1 MSLSDDIK
9 LAILP
14 YLGKP
19 LTLELL
25 QKVQLEVAATAIA
38 SQNGIQNYEIELI
51 QKQSQIYITLKLMVD
66 SIQNQI
72 DTLNTQVAALQ
83 ASVTTINATLNGLT
97 IGSDVQAWDVTLQA
111 IADLTLGANKYLGT
125 NNANQII
132 QYDLQRRQVGETILL
147 PYDPA
152 LSSWSVSG
160 AIYTD
165 PDGWLWYF
173 PNGTALSNVNTKY
186 LNLFTALW
194 GTAAYTISGGK
205 GANALADWNASKQ
218 LIIPDLRGRA
228 IATQGTATGGSTSR
242 SIGGV
247 WGAENVTLA
256 ITNLPAHRHNI
267 TIAGFT
273 ATALAASGATGLGGI
288 TYGSNTVAINQA
300 NIPGNRAAANDGL
313 GAIADTGSGTA
324 FSISDPTKAYFE
336 LWFMN
341 TK

>member
-1 MSLSDDIK
+1 MSLSNDIK

-14 YLGKP
+14 YLGYP
-19 LTLELL
+19 VTPELL
-25 QKVQLEVAATAIA
+25 QKVQLEVAATAMR
-38 SQNGIQNYEIELI
+38 SQSGIQSYEIELI
-51 QKQSQIYITLKLMVD
+51 QKQSQVYITLKLMVD

-72 DTLNTQVAALQ
+72 DVLNTQVTALQ
-83 ASVTTINATLNGLT
+83 TSVTTINATLDGLT
-97 IGSDVQAWDVTLQA
+97 IGSDIQAWDTALQQ
-111 IADLTLGANKYLGT
+111 IANLTLGANQYLGT
-125 NNANQII
+125 NNANQIT
-132 QYDLQRRQVGETILL
+132 QFDLQRRQAGETILL

-165 PDGWLWYF
+165 PDGWLWYL
-173 PNGTALSNVNTKY
+173 PNGTSLSNINIKY
-186 LNLFTALW
+186 LNLFSVLW
-194 GTAAYTISGGK
+194 GTAAYTIAGGK

-228 IATQGTATGGSTSR
+228 IASSGTATGGSTSR

-247 WGAENVTLA
+247 WGTENATLA
-256 ITNLPAHRHNI
+256 TTNLPAHRHNI

-273 ATALAASGATGLGGI
+273 ATALAASGSTGLGGI
-288 TYGSNTVAINQA
+288 TYGSNTIAINQS

>member
-14 YLGKP
+14 YLGYP
-19 LTLELL
+19 LSPELL
-25 QKVQLEVAATAIA
+25 QKVQLEVASAAMR
-38 SQNGIQNYEIELI
+38 SQNGIQDYQIEVI
-51 QKQSQIYITLKLMVD
+51 QKQSQLYVTLKLMVD

-97 IGSDVQAWDVTLQA
+97 IGSDVQAWDAALQA

-125 NNANQII
+125 NNANQVI

-173 PNGTALSNVNTKY
+173 PNGTALSNANTKY

-228 IATQGTATGGSTSR
+228 IATSGTATGGSTSR
-242 SIGGV
+242 TIGSI
-247 WGAENVTLA
+247 WGTENATLA
-256 ITNLPAHRHNI
+256 TTNLPSHRHNI
-267 TIAGFT
+267 SVTNITATGIAGS
-273 ATALAASGATGLGGI
+273 AGSGLGI
-288 TYGSNTVAINQA
+288 ISNGNPAIATIQA
-300 NIPGNRAAANDGL
+300 NIAGNRTTVNDGL
-313 GAIADTGSGTA
+313 GAVADTGSATA
-324 FSISDPTKAYFE
+324 FSIADPSKSYFE